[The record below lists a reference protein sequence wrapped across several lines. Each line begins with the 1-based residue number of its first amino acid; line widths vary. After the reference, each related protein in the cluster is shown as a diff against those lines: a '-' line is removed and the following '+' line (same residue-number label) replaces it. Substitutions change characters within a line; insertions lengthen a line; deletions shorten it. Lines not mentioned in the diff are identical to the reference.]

1 MKKEDQGYFITSD
14 GRLVDLQ
21 VRRLQH
27 VAMTVLHELQDRYEQ
42 TKCGCDHPHCK
53 RCQSDA
59 QTFRVIDLALED
71 LK

>member
-1 MKKEDQGYFITSD
+1 MDKKDQGWVVSD
-14 GRLVDLQ
+14 GKLVDLQ

-42 TKCGCDHPHCK
+42 TKCGCSHQHCK
-53 RCQSDA
+53 KCEDDA
-59 QTFRVIDLALED
+59 KTFKVIDLALED